1 MFDVYYLQIWRVC
14 ANFAQGRGRY
24 DLLVDG
30 DMKKESLKILDFGA
44 LKAVEIPEVGKVN
57 VFIGASGCGKSTIM
71 KVLAMCRWIYKMH
84 CVRSYLKLSGVAAS
98 PFSFS
103 SEVIL
108 KKNGLDA
115 FVREGSLFDTKI
127 SLIEYSYGSFTL
139 RMEGDKFVF
148 PTRPIP
154 DDELALEKVAYISD
168 KRGLLPDLI
177 AGNVA
182 LRHGMFYLDE
192 TFRNF
197 QLALGNISASSMSYL
212 GINVDVKKT
221 ASGKRI
227 FVSPIK
233 PLGSDYEIPLASSSS
248 GIQNSV
254 GLHFILEYF
263 ARHYDLVQT
272 MNSTI
277 VRYLADTDRLS
288 DFKAAYNVGDF
299 PYKRISLHI
308 EEPELSLFPENQKG
322 LIDHMLFLMNS
333 SRNAEINL
341 SFATHS
347 PYILTAINLR
357 MLAARAREIDAEAT
371 KSILGIVNPLP
382 VKDVTAWEVRDG
394 VVKSL
399 IDNDT
404 LLIDGTW
411 LDSVSDTFDDQIS
424 KLNEI
429 IYG

>member
-1 MFDVYYLQIWRVC
+1 MQIWRVC
-14 ANFAQGRGRY
+14 ANFAQGRGRD

-212 GINVDVKKT
+212 GVNVDVKKT

>member
-1 MFDVYYLQIWRVC
+1 MQIWRVC

-212 GINVDVKKT
+212 GVNVDVKKT

>member
-1 MFDVYYLQIWRVC
+1 MQIWRVC

-98 PFSFS
+98 PFRFS

>member
-1 MFDVYYLQIWRVC
+1 MQIWRVC

-127 SLIEYSYGSFTL
+127 SQIEYSYGSFTL

-154 DDELALEKVAYISD
+154 DNELALEKVAYISD

-197 QLALGNISASSMSYL
+197 QLALTNIPASSMPYL
-212 GINVDVKKT
+212 GVNVGVKKT

>member
-1 MFDVYYLQIWRVC
+1 MQIWRVC
-14 ANFAQGRGRY
+14 ANFAQGRGRD

>member
-1 MFDVYYLQIWRVC
+1 
-14 ANFAQGRGRY
+14 
-24 DLLVDG
+24 
-30 DMKKESLKILDFGA
+30 MKKESLKILNFGA
-44 LKAVEIPEVGKVN
+44 LKAVDIPDIGMVN

-84 CVRSYLKLSGVAAS
+84 CVRSYLKLSGVADS
-98 PFSFS
+98 PFGFS
-103 SEVIL
+103 SEAIL
-108 KKNGLDA
+108 RKNGLDA
-115 FVREGSLFDTKI
+115 FVRDGSLFDNNI
-127 SLIEYSYGSFTL
+127 SLIEYSNGSFYL

-148 PTRPIP
+148 PSKLIP
-154 DDELALEKVAYISD
+154 GDELALEKVAYISD
-168 KRGLLPDLI
+168 KRGMLPDLI
-177 AGNVA
+177 VGNVA
-182 LRHGMFYLDE
+182 IRHGMFYLDE

-197 QLALGNISASSMSYL
+197 QLALGNINSSCMDYL
-212 GINVDVKKT
+212 GVKVDVRKT
-221 ASGKRI
+221 TSGKRV
-227 FVSPIK
+227 FVSPAK
-233 PLGSDYEIPLASSSS
+233 SDDSNYTIPLTASSS

-263 ARHYDLVQT
+263 AQHYDLVQT

-277 VRYLADTDRLS
+277 VRYLANTDRLS

-322 LIDHMLFLMNS
+322 LIDHMLFMMNS
-333 SRNAEINL
+333 SKNADFNL
-341 SFATHS
+341 TFATHS

-357 MLAARAREIDAEAT
+357 VLAARAQKIDAAAT
-371 KSILGIVNPLP
+371 KSCLGIVNPLP
-382 VKDVTAWEVRDG
+382 IENVTAWEVRDG

-399 IDNDT
+399 IDQET

>member
-1 MFDVYYLQIWRVC
+1 MQIWRVC
-14 ANFAQGRGRY
+14 ANFAQERGIY
-24 DLLVDG
+24 GPLVDG

-154 DDELALEKVAYISD
+154 ADELALEKVAYVSD
-168 KRGLLPDLI
+168 KRGMLPDLI
-177 AGNVA
+177 VGNVA
-182 LRHGMFYLDE
+182 IRHGMFYLDE

-197 QLALGNISASSMSYL
+197 QLALGNINASSMSYL
-212 GINVDVKKT
+212 GVNVDVKKT

-333 SRNAEINL
+333 SKNADINL

-357 MLAARAREIDAEAT
+357 MLAARAQEIDADAT

-394 VVKSL
+394 VVKNL

>member
-1 MFDVYYLQIWRVC
+1 MQIWRVC

-103 SEVIL
+103 SEAIL

>member
-1 MFDVYYLQIWRVC
+1 MQIWRVC
-14 ANFAQGRGRY
+14 ANFAQGRARY

>member
-1 MFDVYYLQIWRVC
+1 MWRVC
-14 ANFAQGRGRY
+14 ANFAQGRGIY

-197 QLALGNISASSMSYL
+197 QLAVGNINATSMSYL
-212 GINVDVKKT
+212 GVNVDVKKT

-233 PLGSDYEIPLASSSS
+233 PVGSDYEIPLASSSS

-357 MLAARAREIDAEAT
+357 MLAARAQEIDADAT

>member
-1 MFDVYYLQIWRVC
+1 MQIWRVC

>member
-1 MFDVYYLQIWRVC
+1 MQIWRVC
-14 ANFAQGRGRY
+14 ANFAQGRGRD

-333 SRNAEINL
+333 SRNVEINL

>member
-1 MFDVYYLQIWRVC
+1 MQIWRVC

-197 QLALGNISASSMSYL
+197 QLALTNIPASSMPYL
-212 GINVDVKKT
+212 GVNVGVKKT
-221 ASGKRI
+221 VSGKRV
-227 FVSPIK
+227 FVSPIEASV
-233 PLGSDYEIPLASSSS
+233 SDYEIPLASSSS